1 MGGARNARAAA
12 LTSWTDASF
21 AAIHDRLIDDAGEW
35 WQALEQGPRTL
46 VHNDFNPRNICLRAA
61 PGGPRLAAYDWELAT
76 IGAPQHDLAE
86 LLCFV
91 LTERAS
97 RHEVDR
103 WIERHRSMLERE
115 TGVSLCRREWIDGFR
130 ASLYDLMLNRLPMY
144 CLIDR
149 VRRQR
154 FLPRVVRTWTRLYR
168 LFPLG
173 D

>member
-1 MGGARNARAAA
+1 
-12 LTSWTDASF
+12 
-21 AAIHDRLIDDAGEW
+21 LI
-35 WQALEQGPRTL
+35 
-46 VHNDFNPRNICLRAA
+46 HNDFNPRNICLRHQ
-61 PGGPRLAAYDWELAT
+61 PDGPRLVAYDWELAT
-76 IGAPQHDLAE
+76 IGAPQHDLVE

-97 RHEVDR
+97 RHDVYG
-103 WIERHRSMLERE
+103 WIERHRLLLECD
-115 TGVSLCRREWIDGFR
+115 TGAEIDRRMWINGFR

-154 FLPRVVRTWTRLYR
+154 FLPRVVRTWRRLYQW
-168 LFPLG
+168 FPLG

>member
-1 MGGARNARAAA
+1 MHARQRLVTWAGESM
-12 LTSWTDASF
+12 TP
-21 AAIHDRLIDDAGEW
+21 IQDRLLESVGDWWTAIDE
-35 WQALEQGPRTL
+35 GPRTL
-46 VHNDFNPRNICLRAA
+46 IHNDFNPRNICLRNER
-61 PGGPRLAAYDWELAT
+61 GELRLLAYDWELAT

-97 RHEVDR
+97 RHDVYA
-103 WIERHRSMLERE
+103 WIERHRVLLETE
-115 TGVSLCRREWIDGFR
+115 TGAAIDRRAWINGFR

-149 VRRQR
+149 VRPQR
-154 FLPRVVRTWTRLYR
+154 FLPRVVRTWRRLYQW
-168 LFPLG
+168 FPLG